1 MRKRV
6 IVALLAVIYGLICL
20 GIGWI
25 AGIDSGFDTGYRVAY
40 IEMDRL
46 LRQGMKEGV
55 NFYVEGLN
63 IKFSPGEESVLK
75 ISAGGNRQYR

>member
-1 MRKRV
+1 MRKRL
-6 IVALLAVIYGLICL
+6 IIALLAVIYGLICI

-46 LRQGMKEGV
+46 LRQGIKERV
-55 NFYVEGLN
+55 NFYIQGLN
-63 IKFSPGEESVLK
+63 IKFSPRKESVLK
-75 ISAGGNRQYR
+75 ISAEEDRQY